1 MSSRTTNIGLEKV
14 TSDQTIGDLQES
26 MNGSGGNMDI
36 IDTKMG
42 PVGNTSLQAQVNAL
56 NSNIIARVK
65 CIRMDVELDAQG
77 VWGAWNYNIGYTN
90 YQLLKAFVFTWNNV
104 TVIGANNG
112 FWNIKVDG
120 LASQTVN
127 VCFVIASAPIPNS

>member
-1 MSSRTTNIGLEKV
+1 MATSKTLTPTNV
-14 TSDQTIGDLQES
+14 TIQIPAMTDAPDQSVNSNCIDKLGDAVNTLNSQ
-26 MNGSGGNMDI
+26 I
-36 IDTKMG
+36 IDR
-42 PVGNTSLQAQVNAL
+42 
-56 NSNIIARVK
+56 IK

-127 VCFVIASAPIPNS
+127 VCFVIASAIIPNS